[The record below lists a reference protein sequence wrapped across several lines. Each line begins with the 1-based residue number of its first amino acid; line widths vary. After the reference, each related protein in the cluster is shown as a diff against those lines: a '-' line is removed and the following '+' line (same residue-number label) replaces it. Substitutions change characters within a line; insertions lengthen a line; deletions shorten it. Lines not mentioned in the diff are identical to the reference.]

1 MKKILDDFITLYLKD
16 SKYVVMGVSPV
27 IGYLFFKETEIKN
40 ARLIITGVKN
50 KIPRETIKERL
61 RLGYA

>member
-1 MKKILDDFITLYLKD
+1 M
-16 SKYVVMGVSPV
+16 VMGVSPV

-50 KIPRETIKERL
+50 KIQERL
-61 RLGYA
+61 LRKAEVGLCIKLRSWEIRTVSGV